1 MALTPTTTLRRLKS
15 GCLIETVAQ
24 TMQENPTLE
33 AVKVHRD
40 KEIISVATMGKV
52 EPSALDQKLSER
64 LQTLREKEA
73 EPACQ
78 LLHGQPSCAGCPAE
92 QTSGTQPGLEVKHA
106 TDTTTI
112 SRITCPTA
120 PSFWRWHDMPFPK
133 FVPRTVE
140 LPQGEHAEDEWKPQ
154 LVAAAV
160 CGVFGIAGHFL
171 PHSTASLICFII
183 SYIAGGWYAVE
194 EIGEHLREGILDVH
208 FLMVAVA
215 AGSAAIGGWEE
226 GATLLFLFSLSGAL
240 EHYALGRT
248 QKEIRSLFKDA
259 PKTAIVIK
267 ADGQEEVVPV
277 ESLQIGMRLQVK
289 PGESFPVDGEIRK
302 GATASDESNL
312 TGEAIPV
319 EKKVGDTVFAGTLN
333 MWGAVEVVVSK
344 PAGQS
349 ALQKIIH
356 LIREAQQKKAPSQ
369 SFTDKFGTPY
379 TYGVLLLSLVMFF
392 VWWLGF
398 HLPPFASTAETKSAF
413 YRTMS
418 LLVVS
423 SPCALVLSIPS
434 AILAAIA
441 WAAKRGILFRGGAAV
456 EKLAEIQVVALDKTG
471 TLTTGDLKV
480 DRIESF
486 PAGREKEVSELAWQ
500 LERLS
505 THPLARAITHHGKQ
519 AGFTQ
524 KDVQG
529 FESVTGQG
537 LKGQLDNRAVLVGK
551 REWVIAGS
559 ANAPSLPEHEP
570 GASEVWVRAGDLLG
584 RLVLRDE
591 IRPQSA
597 NVIHQLN
604 VLGLHPVVLTG
615 DRKAAAEKL
624 AGTLGELEIRAEL
637 SPEQKVEAVNGFN
650 KQGKL
655 VAMVGDGVNDAPCLA
670 AAHVGIAMGA
680 RGSDAALEQADIV
693 LMHDRLENVLTAC
706 RLSQRAHAIIRQ
718 NLIIS
723 LGTVVVLVTLALAGS
738 IPLTLAVVGHEG
750 STVVVVLNSLRLLFG
765 KNTPAVA

>member
-1 MALTPTTTLRRLKS
+1 MASTPSSILRKYKS
-15 GCLIETVAQ
+15 SCLIETVAE
-24 TMQENPTLE
+24 TMRENPSLE
-33 AVKVHRD
+33 AVQVHRD
-40 KEIISVATMGKV
+40 KEVISVATMGKQ
-52 EPSALDQKLSER
+52 EPGTLDQNLSDR
-64 LQTLREKEA
+64 LQSLREQEA
-73 EPACQ
+73 QPACQ
-78 LLHGQPSCAGCPAE
+78 LLHGQTSCAGCPAE
-92 QTSGTQPGLEVKHA
+92 QTTGAQAGLEIEHA
-106 TDTTTI
+106 PDTTTI

-120 PSFWRWHDMPFPK
+120 PRFWRWHDMPFPK
-133 FVPRTVE
+133 FAPRTVE
-140 LPQGEHAEDEWKPQ
+140 LPKDEHAEDEWKPQ
-154 LVAAAV
+154 LAAAAV
-160 CGVFGIAGHFL
+160 CAVFGLAGHFL
-171 PHSTASLICFII
+171 PESSNASLICFLI
-183 SYIAGGWYAVE
+183 SYLAGGYYAVE
-194 EIGEHLREGILDVH
+194 EVLEHLREGILDVH
-208 FLMVAVA
+208 FLMLAVA
-215 AGSAAIGGWEE
+215 IGSAAIGGWEE

-248 QKEIRSLFKDA
+248 QKEIRSLFKNA
-259 PKTAIVIK
+259 PKTAVVLRP
-267 ADGQEEVVPV
+267 DGHEETVPV
-277 ESLQIGMRLQVK
+277 ESLQTGMRLQVK

-302 GATASDESNL
+302 GSTASDESNL

-319 EKKVGDTVFAGTLN
+319 EKKAGDNVFAGTLN
-333 MWGAVEVVVSK
+333 LWGAVEVVVTK

-349 ALQKIIH
+349 ALQRIIH
-356 LIREAQQKKAPSQ
+356 LIREAQQQKAPSQ
-369 SFTDKFGTPY
+369 SFTDKFGTTY
-379 TYGVLLLSLVMFF
+379 TYGVLLLSLAMFF

-398 HLPPFASTAETKSAF
+398 HLPAFTSTPETKSAF

-456 EKLAEIQVVALDKTG
+456 EKLAEIKVVALDKTG

-486 PAGREKEVSELAWQ
+486 PTGRDKEVAELAWQ

-505 THPLARAITHHGKQ
+505 THPLARAIAHHGKQ

-524 KDVQG
+524 KDVQR

-537 LKGQLDNRAVLVGK
+537 LQGQLYNRDVLVGK

-570 GASEVWVRAGDLLG
+570 GASEVWVRSGDLLG

-591 IRPQSA
+591 IRPQA
-597 NVIHQLN
+597 AHVIHQLHT
-604 VLGLHPVVLTG
+604 LGLHPVVLTG

-637 SPEQKVEAVNGFN
+637 SPEQKVEAVNSFN
-650 KQGKL
+650 KQGQP

-706 RLSQRAHAIIRQ
+706 SLSQRAKAIIRQ
-718 NLIIS
+718 NLFIS
-723 LGTVVVLVTLALAGS
+723 LGTVIILVAFALFGA

-765 KNTPAVA
+765 KNTA

>member
-1 MALTPTTTLRRLKS
+1 MGATPSPHPAKADST
-15 GCLIETVAQ
+15 CLIETVAQ
-24 TMQENPTLE
+24 EMQKDAALE
-33 AVKVHRD
+33 AVQVHRD
-40 KEIISVATMGKV
+40 KEIVSVATMGRHDV
-52 EPSALDQKLSER
+52 AALDVSLSQR
-64 LQTLREKEA
+64 LQDLRET
-73 EPACQ
+73 PADPPCH
-78 LLHGQPSCAGCPAE
+78 LLQGGASCAGCPSE
-92 QTSGTQPGLEVKHA
+92 KTSGTQPGLTVTHQA
-106 TDTTTI
+106 DTTTI

-120 PSFWRWHDMPFPK
+120 PSFWRWHDLPFPK
-133 FVPRTVE
+133 IVPRTVE
-140 LPQGEHAEDEWKPQ
+140 VPQDEHGENEWKLQ
-154 LVAAAV
+154 LVAASV
-160 CGVFGIAGHFL
+160 CGVFGMAGHFIAH
-171 PHSTASLICFII
+171 PTWSLACFVI
-183 SYIAGGWYAVE
+183 SYLAGGWYALE
-194 EIGEHLREGILDVH
+194 EVLENLRKGVLDVH
-208 FLMVAVA
+208 FLMLAVA

-248 QKEIRSLFKDA
+248 QREIRSLFKDA
-259 PKTAIVIK
+259 PKTATVLRT
-267 ADGQEEVVPV
+267 DGHEEIVPV
-277 ESLQIGMRLQVK
+277 ESLQVGLRLLVK
-289 PGESFPVDGEIRK
+289 PGEAFPVDGEIRK
-302 GATASDESNL
+302 GTTASDESNL

-319 EKKVGDTVFAGTLN
+319 EKQIGDTVFAGTIN
-333 MWGAVEVVVSK
+333 MWGAVEVIVTK

-349 ALQKIIH
+349 ALQRIIH
-356 LIREAQQKKAPSQ
+356 LIREAQQQRAPSQ
-369 SFTDKFGTPY
+369 NFTDKFGTRY
-379 TYGVLLLSLVMFF
+379 TYGVLGMSLAMFF

-398 HLPPFASTAETKSAF
+398 QLPAFASTVETKSAF

-418 LLVVS
+418 LLVVA

-486 PAGREKEVSELAWQ
+486 PAGREREVAELAWQ

-519 AGFTQ
+519 QGFQ
-524 KDVQG
+524 QVEVPG

-537 LKGQLDNRAVLVGK
+537 LKGRVAGREALVGK
-551 REWVIAGS
+551 REWVMAGEAPAS
-559 ANAPSLPEHEP
+559 ALPEHDV
-570 GASEVWVRAGDLLG
+570 GTSEVWVRAGTLVG

-597 NVIHQLN
+597 HVIQQLN
-604 VLGLHPVVLTG
+604 ALGMHPVVLTG

-624 AGTLGELEIRAEL
+624 VGTLGEIEIRAEL
-637 SPEQKVEAVNGFN
+637 SPEQKVEAIAGFN
-650 KQGKL
+650 QQGRKA
-655 VAMVGDGVNDAPCLA
+655 AMVGDGVNDAPCLA

-706 RLSQRAHAIIRQ
+706 QLSRRAKAIIKQ
-718 NLIIS
+718 NLFIS
-723 LGTVVVLVTLALAGS
+723 LGTVVVLVAFALSGT

-765 KNTPAVA
+765 RNSP